1 MITASRFLGETSCR
15 VAAAAFS
22 SQFRSRS
29 VLDSDRAR
37 VFHGDTTD
45 RRSTLNQEHHMR
57 RQFAFVHLLLLP
69 ALALLFALPAAAASA
84 IVDTAYVVQAIQ
96 RNAIVWDVRGA
107 PAYQQGHIPGAVNI
121 GDVGVVLRDE
131 NREDYL
137 PKPVIESLLGG
148 GGIDPAR
155 EVIVYGAKANPYAYF
170 ALVTLQYFGGNEPRI
185 YHGGIEDWK
194 AAGQPVSTDV
204 HRLPMV
210 KLSLKPQPGMI
221 VETADVMRMVKQR
234 KVQIVDAR
242 TPEEFRGEDIR
253 ALRGGHIPGAIP
265 IHYME
270 NWVDPDAR
278 QKLDTKLTTG
288 IDGLDLKPREQLRA
302 LYGRLDPSKETVVY
316 CQSGIRAAET
326 VTVLKELGFSDV
338 KLYDSSW
345 IGYGNQLDAP
355 VEDLTFFNVG
365 TLQGK
370 LGAMSKRI
378 EVLEHELAATK
389 AAK

>member
-1 MITASRFLGETSCR
+1 
-15 VAAAAFS
+15 
-22 SQFRSRS
+22 
-29 VLDSDRAR
+29 
-37 VFHGDTTD
+37 
-45 RRSTLNQEHHMR
+45 MR
-57 RQFAFVHLLLLP
+57 RLLALFPIFRLALAP
-69 ALALLFALPAAAASA
+69 ALALLFVLPAAAASA
-84 IVDTAYVVQAIQ
+84 IVDTPYVVQAIQ
-96 RNAIVWDVRGA
+96 RNAIVWDVRA
-107 PAYQQGHIPGAVNI
+107 ASAYKLGHIPGAVNI

-137 PKPVIESLLGG
+137 PTPVIESLLGG

-155 EVIVYGAKANPYAYF
+155 EIVVYGAKANPYVYF

-194 AAGQPVSTDV
+194 AAGQPVSTDM
-204 HRLPMV
+204 HELPTL
-210 KLSLKPQPGMI
+210 KLNLKPQPGLI
-221 VETADVMRMVKQR
+221 VETADVLHMVKER

-242 TPEEFRGEDIR
+242 TPEEFKGEDIR
-253 ALRGGHIPGAIP
+253 ALRGGHIPGAMP

-278 QKLDTKLTTG
+278 KKLDAKRTTS
-288 IDGLDLKPREQLRA
+288 IDGLDLKPREHLRA
-302 LYGRLDPSKETVVY
+302 LYSQLDPNKETVVY

-326 VTVLKELGFSDV
+326 VTILKDLGFRDV

-365 TLQGK
+365 ALQGK

-378 EVLEHELAATK
+378 EVLESELAATK
-389 AAK
+389 TAK

>member
-1 MITASRFLGETSCR
+1 MRRLFAFLR
-15 VAAAAFS
+15 FS
-22 SQFRSRS
+22 S
-29 VLDSDRAR
+29 
-37 VFHGDTTD
+37 
-45 RRSTLNQEHHMR
+45 
-57 RQFAFVHLLLLP
+57 FAP
-69 ALALLFALPAAAASA
+69 ALALLLIALPADAASA

-96 RNAIVWDVRGA
+96 RNAIVWDVRAA

-137 PKPVIESLLGG
+137 HKPVIESLLGG

-155 EVIVYGAKANPYAYF
+155 EVIVYGAKANPYVYF

-194 AAGQPVSTDV
+194 AAGQPVSTDR
-204 HRLPMV
+204 HQLPTV
-210 KLSLKPQPGMI
+210 KLNLKPQPGMI
-221 VETADVMRMVKQR
+221 VETADVMRMVKER
-234 KVQIVDAR
+234 NVQIVDAR
-242 TPEEFRGEDIR
+242 TPEEFKGEDIR

-278 QKLDTKLTTG
+278 KKLEAKRTSSTE
-288 IDGLDLKPREQLRA
+288 GLNLKSPEQLRA
-302 LYGRLDPSKETVVY
+302 LYGQLDPNKETVVY
-316 CQSGIRAAET
+316 CQSGIRASET
-326 VTVLKELGFSDV
+326 ATVLKELGFRDV
-338 KLYDSSW
+338 KIYDSSW

-370 LGAMSKRI
+370 ISAMSKRI
-378 EVLEHELAATK
+378 EALESELAAAK